1 MKIGRIYV
9 DFNNVVDKHIVL
21 LSREDF
27 AIDSNGDKIELYDG
41 QLVHIYEDDR
51 NDLGERDDLVAEGI
65 VERKSNSATYAT
77 TYQWLCRIVPDSIM
91 NQSELDKL
99 QASGA

>member
-1 MKIGRIYV
+1 MNAASKIRILHTQLIKIGRIYV

-27 AIDSNGDKIELYDG
+27 SIDSNGEKIELYDG
-41 QLVHIYEDDR
+41 RFVHIYEVDR
-51 NDLGERDDLVAEGI
+51 NDLVERYDLVAEGI

-77 TYQWLCRIVPDSIM
+77 TSMALPNCF
-91 NQSELDKL
+91 
-99 QASGA
+99 G